1 MAEINNNNYV
11 GKLVAGLSSQI
22 QLGSNDMGMFHVD
35 TTDGNQTR
43 FGYATTTAVLQD
55 LSGKG
60 GLCNLV
66 DSGEGVTDEVS
77 LVLNPVGVRLSECR
91 GEFYETDYGMASR
104 GFLRQDLSPVLV
116 QAFTESM
123 IEDFSDDL
131 QSLRWSG
138 DTASTNPTLAYH
150 DGIIKLIKTAGA
162 WSPLNTTGY
171 QKIPTIPPVNAGNV
185 VEKIKEVINALPSKV
200 TRSSGF
206 KVIVGGNVSAALRSA
221 AMQPLGVNNL
231 TLTNADLA
239 TGRLTD
245 NFFSYAIY
253 EVDGLN
259 TADANNEDII
269 LAGSFVDGNKGVLK
283 LGVNNVSDAD
293 NILIRELESDK
304 VQFSLGA
311 GQMVGVIPNLNQVA
325 MNA

>member
-11 GKLVAGLSSQI
+11 GKLTAGLSSQI

-35 TTDGNQTR
+35 ATAGNQTR

-66 DSGEGVTDEVS
+66 DNGNGITDEIH
-77 LVLNPVGVRLSECR
+77 LILKPVGVRLSECR
-91 GEFYETDYGMASR
+91 GEFYETDYGMAAQ
-104 GFLRQDLSPVLV
+104 GFLRQELNPELV
-116 QAFTESM
+116 QTFAESM
-123 IEDFSDDL
+123 IEDFSLDL
-131 QSLRWSG
+131 SSLRWVG

-150 DGIIKLIKTAGA
+150 DGIIKLIQTAGA
-162 WSPLNTTGY
+162 WSLTNTTGY
-171 QKIPTIPPVNAGNV
+171 QKLPTTPPVTAGNV

-200 TRSSGF
+200 TRSAGF

-231 TLTNADLA
+231 TLSNPDLA

-259 TADANNEDII
+259 ATDEGKDII
-269 LAGSFVDGNKGVLK
+269 LAGSFADSKKGVLK
-283 LGVNNVSDAD
+283 LGVNTPSDAS
-293 NILIRELESDK
+293 NILIKELENDK